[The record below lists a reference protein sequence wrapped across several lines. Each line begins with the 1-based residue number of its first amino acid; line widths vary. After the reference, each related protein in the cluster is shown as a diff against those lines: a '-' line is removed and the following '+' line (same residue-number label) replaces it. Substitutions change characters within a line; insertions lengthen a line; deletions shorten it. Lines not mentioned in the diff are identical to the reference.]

1 VFESGDSKAFSFNPD
16 TVAVGQVT
24 LNHVWKERHT
34 LRGNPGKHL
43 PGWTRYKPV
52 KMLRVEKAFRRGTAV
67 KMDSIRAPK
76 SKEA

>member
-1 VFESGDSKAFSFNPD
+1 M
-16 TVAVGQVT
+16 T

-67 KMDSIRAPK
+67 KMASIRAPK